1 MLRKGGIGSVAW
13 KREILSKLRFLFNVL
28 KKFYS
33 DNGLLLSS
41 GITFNLLVG
50 LIPLTLLLLALSGSY
65 LFSDREVLDYLR
77 HYLEKVVPALDPG
90 ITENILGIIQNRRVV
105 GILGIGGLV
114 VAVLSVFSSLR
125 AVLNTVFQVEKP
137 QGIIRGTAIDLFMLF
152 LAGIFHMV
160 SMVVTSVFT
169 YYRSY
174 PPHYVLTRGSMIIFL
189 LKYLVPFFFTFWMF
203 FFIYKIAPNRKI
215 NSVAVFKATCFT
227 SVLWEAAKHFFG
239 WYVLNVGQFSFV
251 YGSLSTLIIF
261 VLWVSYSAAIL
272 ILGGEVAFLLEEER
286 KQEPATRR

>member
-1 MLRKGGIGSVAW
+1 MTW
-13 KREILSKLRFLFNVL
+13 KREILNKLRFFLNAL
-28 KKFYS
+28 KKFDN

-65 LFSDREVLDYLR
+65 LFNDREVLD
-77 HYLEKVVPALDPG
+77 HFHSYLERMVPALDPG
-90 ITENILGIIQNRRVV
+90 ITENIFRLIQDRKVV

-125 AVLNTVFQVEKP
+125 TALNIVFQVEKS
-137 QGIIRGTAIDLFMLF
+137 QGIIRGTAIDLLMLL
-152 LAGIFHMV
+152 LAGIFHIV
-160 SMVVTSVFT
+160 SMAMTSMFT
-169 YYRSY
+169 YYKSY
-174 PPHYVLTRGSMIIFL
+174 PPQSVLILGSVIIFF

-215 NSVAVFKATCFT
+215 HSITAFKATCFT
-227 SVLWEAAKHFFG
+227 SVLWEVAKQLFG
-239 WYVLNVGQFSFV
+239 WYVLHLGKFSVV
-251 YGSLSTLIIF
+251 YGSLSTLVIF

-272 ILGGEVAFLLEEER
+272 ILGGEVAFLLEKER
-286 KQEPATRR
+286 RQKTSTRR

>member
-1 MLRKGGIGSVAW
+1 MTW
-13 KREILSKLRFLFNVL
+13 KREILNKLRFFLNAL
-28 KKFYS
+28 KKFDN

-65 LFSDREVLDYLR
+65 LFNDREVLTHFRY
-77 HYLEKVVPALDPG
+77 YLERMVPALDPG
-90 ITENILGIIQNRRVV
+90 ITENIFRLIQDRKVV

-125 AVLNTVFQVEKP
+125 TALNIVFQVEKS
-137 QGIIRGTAIDLFMLF
+137 QGIIRGTAIDLLMLL
-152 LAGIFHMV
+152 LAGIFHIV
-160 SMVVTSVFT
+160 SMAMTSMFT
-169 YYRSY
+169 YYKSY
-174 PPHYVLTRGSMIIFL
+174 PPQSVLILGSVIIFF

-215 NSVAVFKATCFT
+215 HSITAFKATCFT
-227 SVLWEAAKHFFG
+227 SVLWEGAKQFFG
-239 WYVLNVGQFSFV
+239 WYVLNLGKFSVV
-251 YGSLSTLIIF
+251 YGSLSTLVIF

-272 ILGGEVAFLLEEER
+272 ILGGEVAFLLEKER
-286 KQEPATRR
+286 RQKPSTRR